1 VEGREESEEDIPM
14 TSPPSEKAPRPGKNA
29 RTAARP
35 GFGERPGPKAPRT
48 GDKRRAG
55 PPSAQDFDMT
65 RLFIGVGRQ
74 AGVRPAD
81 LVGAIAGEAGVEGR
95 RIGSIEIGDNYSL
108 VEVPEPLADQI
119 VAALRQATL
128 RGKKVQVRRDKA

>member
-1 VEGREESEEDIPM
+1 M
-14 TSPPSEKAPRPGKNA
+14 A
-29 RTAARP
+29 
-35 GFGERPGPKAPRT
+35 
-48 GDKRRAG
+48 
-55 PPSAQDFDMT
+55 
-65 RLFIGVGRQ
+65 RLFIGVGRH

-95 RIGSIEIGDNYSL
+95 RIGAIEIGDNYSL

-128 RGKKVQVRRDKA
+128 RGKKVQVRRDRA